1 MSSHCTNIR
10 AWRNISLS
18 AKADISRSRCTRRR
32 TSDSK
37 SAKAQVLSYGVH
49 LTSNRLRSKSSG
61 PALTFISNPGWSI
74 ASLARKT
81 CSCSSAP
88 SIRKGWIRISSS
100 FTNRMQLCL
109 RCQVMS
115 PEFYAFGEILWDCL
129 PSGKHAGGAPFNV
142 AAHLAQ
148 IGVSSALISCVGRDP
163 LGDEILEVAGHKRV
177 NAEFVTRARI
187 GLPTGTVIVTL
198 DEHGNGTY
206 ELVRP
211 AAWDEIRVPKRALD
225 AVSKGR
231 AFIYGSLAGRSPYNL
246 DQVDRLLDVKG
257 PMKFFDV
264 NLRPPFA
271 DPPLVMD
278 LARRADVLKMND
290 GEVGRLAHWVRTGD
304 SILDTPRDDASI
316 ARDCQT
322 LAEATGVYRV
332 CVTRAEEGAALWDRG
347 SLTTAPAPHAEVKD
361 TVGAGDAFMAG
372 LMVGLT
378 RGMDHRRVLENA
390 CCLRAYVAAHYGATP
405 LLPPE
410 LKQPLRPSDS

>member
-1 MSSHCTNIR
+1 M
-10 AWRNISLS
+10 
-18 AKADISRSRCTRRR
+18 
-32 TSDSK
+32 
-37 SAKAQVLSYGVH
+37 
-49 LTSNRLRSKSSG
+49 
-61 PALTFISNPGWSI
+61 PA
-74 ASLARKT
+74 
-81 CSCSSAP
+81 
-88 SIRKGWIRISSS
+88 
-100 FTNRMQLCL
+100 
-109 RCQVMS
+109 
-115 PEFYAFGEILWDCL
+115 EFYAFGEILWDCL

-177 NAEFVTRARI
+177 NVEFVTRARI
-187 GLPTGTVIVTL
+187 GLPTGTVLVTL

-211 AAWDEIRVPKRALD
+211 AAWDEIRVPAKALD
-225 AVSKGR
+225 AVAKAR

-246 DQVDRLLDVKG
+246 EQVDRLLEVKG

-271 DPPLVMD
+271 DPPLVMN
-278 LARRADVLKMND
+278 LARSADVLKLND
-290 GEVGRLAHWVRTGD
+290 GEVGQLAHWVRTGEA
-304 SILDTPRDDASI
+304 IADTPRDDASI

-332 CVTRAEEGAALWDRG
+332 CVTRAEEGAALWERG
-347 SLTTAPAPHAEVKD
+347 ELTTAPAPHVEVKD

-378 RGMDHRRVLENA
+378 HGMDHRRVLENA
-390 CCLRAYVAAHYGATP
+390 CRLGAYVASHYGATP

-410 LKQPLRPSDS
+410 LTQPLRSSDS